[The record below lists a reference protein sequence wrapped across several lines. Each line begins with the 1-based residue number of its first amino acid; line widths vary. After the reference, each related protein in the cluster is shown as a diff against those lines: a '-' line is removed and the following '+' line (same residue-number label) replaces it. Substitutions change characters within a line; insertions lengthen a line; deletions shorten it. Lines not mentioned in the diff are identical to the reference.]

1 MKKNY
6 NLHLRTGLT
15 LAPWQYYSYTF
26 ATTKNWSEI
35 RAPLN
40 EFKKSNF
47 YQPKSILGQ
56 KIKSVGA
63 TVRGKN
69 PSIFCVPLKYPFPL
83 NPPDPTAT

>member
-1 MKKNY
+1 MNP
-6 NLHLRTGLT
+6 TSSAIT
-15 LAPWQYYSYTF
+15 
-26 ATTKNWSEI
+26 
-35 RAPLN
+35 
-40 EFKKSNF
+40 
-47 YQPKSILGQ
+47 Q